1 MAYDEPDFVRNPK
14 KDKNG
19 LTPKQALFVEKA
31 VEVGHV
37 EAGRIAYPDASP
49 KDAQVIASQN
59 MQNPELVHNIS
70 VLANRKGLT
79 QDACVET
86 IKESL
91 TATKLYGKEGIE
103 HADAPA
109 RLRAAELGL
118 KLHGQLKE
126 DRGVILPVP
135 VSKEQY
141 MELCKTFW
149 NTKPI

>member
-14 KDKNG
+14 RDKRG
-19 LTPKQALFVEKA
+19 LTEPQAVFADNVLEHGK
-31 VEVGHV
+31 EVAA
-37 EAGRIAYPDASP
+37 EMAYPDADPESHR
-49 KDAQVIASQN
+49 KLASEN
-59 MQNPELVHNIS
+59 LKHPVVLSTISEL
-70 VLANRKGLT
+70 ADRKGLT
-79 QDACVET
+79 KDSCVET
-86 IKESL
+86 IKDGL
-91 TATKLYGKEGIE
+91 KATKLYGKEGIE
-103 HADAPA
+103 HEDHTA

-149 NTKPI
+149 NTKPA